1 MSKQP
6 AAFVAWRFYLV
17 LIIVSLVTLGL
28 AARIFDLA
36 VLNRH
41 FLNRQGD
48 ERFLRLMSTPAF
60 RGMILDRQGAPLAVS
75 TAVADI
81 WVNPQE
87 FHITKSGVGSLAHLL
102 NMPAT
107 TLSATIKAAQK
118 HKREFIYLKRSIS
131 PQLATQIKQLNL
143 SGIYTQEAYHRF
155 YPEGEVTAHLIGFTN
170 VDDQGQEG
178 LELAFNRW
186 LQGEPG
192 KKWVIKDRL
201 GRVIADVQTE
211 RTQQAGKDLV
221 LSIDKRLQYLAYRE
235 LQAGLLAHQASSG
248 SAIVLDVKT
257 GEVLALVNLP
267 SYNPN
272 ERTHIIPDHIR
283 NRALT
288 DIFEP
293 GSTIKAFTIASAL
306 ESKHYLPDAVVDTS
320 PGWLRL
326 DHNLVKDE
334 NNNGLL
340 SLAQILQRSSNV
352 GAAKIVLDLPP
363 DQLWQV
369 LHRVGFGEVTGIGFP
384 GEQAGKLVKRE
395 PWGAF
400 MLATLS
406 FGYGM
411 SVSAL
416 QLARAYA
423 ILANEGIKTPLSLLK
438 VDHMPGGKRVLDAK
452 VCREMLA
459 LLETVV
465 AKDGTGTLAQV
476 PGYRVA
482 GKTGTAKMVGK
493 EGYEQHR
500 YTASFVGMAPVS
512 EPRLVVAVVIHDPRG
527 KAYMGAKV
535 SAPVFSKIMEASLR
549 MLAVSPDAA

>member
-1 MSKQP
+1 MTKQQ
-6 AAFVAWRFYLV
+6 AMFVAWRFYLMLV
-17 LIIVSLVTLGL
+17 IISLTTVSLAV
-28 AARIFDLA
+28 RVFDLS
-36 VLNRH
+36 VLNRP

-60 RGMILDRQGAPLAVS
+60 RGMILDRYGAPLAVS
-75 TAVADI
+75 TTVAAI

-87 FHITKSGVGSLAHLL
+87 FHPASSTLTTLSHLL
-102 NMPAT
+102 NMP
-107 TLSATIKAAQK
+107 SATLMSMTKVAQH
-118 HKREFIYLKRSIS
+118 HKREFLYLKRGVS
-131 PQLATQIKQLNL
+131 PQLATQIKHLNIPGL
-143 SGIYTQEAYHRF
+143 YTQASYHRF

-201 GRVIADVQTE
+201 GRAIADVQTE

-235 LQAGLLAHQASSG
+235 LQAGLLEHQAHAG
-248 SAIVLDVKT
+248 SAIILDVKT

-272 ERTHIIPDHIR
+272 QRAHIAPDHIR

-306 ESKHYLPDAVVDTS
+306 ESKQYLPDSIVDTS
-320 PGWLRL
+320 PGWFRL
-326 DHNLVKDE
+326 DRNIVKDE
-334 NNNGLL
+334 KNNGRL

-352 GAAKIVLDLPP
+352 GAAKVVLDLPAN
-363 DQLWQV
+363 QLWDL
-369 LHRVGFGEVTGIGFP
+369 LHRVGFGEATGIGFP

-423 ILANEGIKTPLSLLK
+423 VLANDGIKTPISLLK
-438 VDHMPGGKRVLDAK
+438 LDHAPSGERVVDAK
-452 VCREMLA
+452 VCREMLT

-465 AKDGTGTLAQV
+465 AKGGTGELARV

-500 YTASFVGMAPVS
+500 YTASFVGIAPVS
-512 EPRLVVAVVIHDPRG
+512 DPRLVVAVVIHDPQG
-527 KAYMGAKV
+527 KAYVGAKV
-535 SAPVFSKIMEASLR
+535 SAPVFARIMEASLR
-549 MLAVSPDAA
+549 MLALSPDAA